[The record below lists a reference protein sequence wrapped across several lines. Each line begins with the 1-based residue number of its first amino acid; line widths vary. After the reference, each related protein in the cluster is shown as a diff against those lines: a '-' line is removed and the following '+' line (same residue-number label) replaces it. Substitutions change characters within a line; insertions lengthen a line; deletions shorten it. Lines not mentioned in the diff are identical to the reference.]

1 MNNIPTFNFRNIGRK
16 EKLVDILPWDYS
28 NFYQTEKVHCHDYH
42 ELFVI
47 TNGSGIHQIDGVIHA
62 IEANSFHIVPNFF
75 SHKFQREQGT
85 IGFTIA
91 IQSIFIEQLCNF
103 DKVSNYRALFD
114 KEHIINLEA
123 AHFNNFHF
131 FVNEI
136 QNESL
141 NDAYLQNICAAILLK
156 LIAFIKPETVIEN
169 TFSSL
174 VRKSLELNY
183 KKRLSNE
190 QYADM
195 FNMTAIN
202 FNVKVKKATGKTMIQ
217 MQNELLISNIKRLLF
232 NTDTNLKEIAFD
244 FGFSDYAHFSNFFKK
259 HTGSSPMSFKKD
271 IQNIQD
277 LNKN

>member
-1 MNNIPTFNFRNIGRK
+1 MNHIPTFNFRNIGRK
-16 EKLVDILPWDYS
+16 EKLVDLLPWDYS
-28 NFYQTEKVHCHDYH
+28 NFYQTEKLHCHDYH

-47 TNGSGIHQIDGVIHA
+47 TSGSGVHQIDGVEYA
-62 IEANSFHIVPNFF
+62 IQSNSFHIVPNFF

-103 DKVSNYRALFD
+103 DKVSNYRALFE
-114 KEHIINLEA
+114 KEHLIDLGSID
-123 AHFNNFHF
+123 FNSFHF

-136 QNESL
+136 QNQGI
-141 NDAYLQNICAAILLK
+141 NDAYMQNICAAILLK
-156 LIAFIKPETVIEN
+156 LIAFIKTDSVIEN
-169 TFSSL
+169 NFSSL
-174 VRKSLELNY
+174 VRKTLLLNY

-195 FNMTAIN
+195 FYMTAIS
-202 FNVKVKKATGKTMIQ
+202 FNLKVKKAAGKTMIQ

-232 NTDTNLKEIAFD
+232 NTDANLKEIAFD

-259 HTGSSPMSFKKD
+259 HTGSSPMNFKKE
-271 IQNIQD
+271 IQNIQ
-277 LNKN
+277 

>member
-1 MNNIPTFNFRNIGRK
+1 MNYIPTFNFRNIGRK
-16 EKLVDILPWDYS
+16 EKLVDLLPWDYS
-28 NFYQTEKVHCHDYH
+28 NFYQTEKLHCHDYH

-47 TNGSGIHQIDGVIHA
+47 TSGSGVHQIDGVEYA
-62 IEANSFHIVPNFF
+62 IQSNSFHIVPNFF

-103 DKVSNYRALFD
+103 DKVSNYRALFE
-114 KEHIINLEA
+114 KEHLIDLGSID
-123 AHFNNFHF
+123 FNSFHF

-136 QNESL
+136 QNQGI
-141 NDAYLQNICAAILLK
+141 NDAYMQNICAAILLK
-156 LIAFIKPETVIEN
+156 LIAFIKTDSVIEN
-169 TFSSL
+169 NFSSL
-174 VRKSLELNY
+174 VRKTLLLNY

-195 FNMTAIN
+195 FYMTAIS
-202 FNVKVKKATGKTMIQ
+202 FNLKVKKAAGKTMIQ

-232 NTDTNLKEIAFD
+232 NTDANLKEIAFD

-259 HTGSSPMSFKKD
+259 HTGSSPMNFKKE
-271 IQNIQD
+271 IQNIQ
-277 LNKN
+277 

>member
-1 MNNIPTFNFRNIGRK
+1 MNHIPTFNFRNIGRK
-16 EKLVDILPWDYS
+16 EKLVDVLPWDYS

-47 TNGSGIHQIDGVIHA
+47 TSGSGVHQIDGIEHA
-62 IEANSFHIVPNFF
+62 IQSNSFHIVPNFF
-75 SHKFQREQGT
+75 SHKFQRDPGT
-85 IGFTIA
+85 KGFTIA

-114 KEHIINLEA
+114 KEHIINLGA
-123 AHFNNFHF
+123 THFNSFNF

-136 QNESL
+136 QNESI

-156 LIAFIKPETVIEN
+156 LITFINPETVIEN

-174 VRKSLELNY
+174 VRKTLELNY

-195 FNMTAIN
+195 FNLTAIS
-202 FNVKVKKATGKTMIQ
+202 FNLKVKKATGKTMIQ

-232 NTDTNLKEIAFD
+232 NTDANLKEIAFN

-259 HTGSSPMSFKKD
+259 HTGNSPMGFKKD
-271 IQNIQD
+271 IQNIQ
-277 LNKN
+277 

>member
-42 ELFVI
+42 ELFVL
-47 TNGSGIHQIDGVIHA
+47 TSGSGIHQIDGVVHT

-75 SHKFQREQGT
+75 SHKFQREQET
-85 IGFTIA
+85 NGFTIV

-103 DKVSNYRALFD
+103 DKVSNYRALFN

-123 AHFNNFHF
+123 ANFNSFQF

-136 QNESL
+136 QNESI

-156 LIAFIKPETVIEN
+156 LISFIKHETVIEN

-195 FNMTAIN
+195 FNMTAVN
-202 FNVKVKKATGKTMIQ
+202 FNIKVKKATGKTMMQ

-259 HTGSSPMSFKKD
+259 HTGSSPMSLKKD

>member
-1 MNNIPTFNFRNIGRK
+1 MNHIPTFNFRNIGRK
-16 EKLVDILPWDYS
+16 EKLVDVLPWDYS

-47 TNGSGIHQIDGVIHA
+47 TSGSGVHQIDGVEYA
-62 IEANSFHIVPNFF
+62 IQSNSFHIVPNFF

-103 DKVSNYRALFD
+103 DKVSNYIALFE
-114 KEHIINLEA
+114 KEHLIDLGSID
-123 AHFNNFHF
+123 FNSFHF

-136 QNESL
+136 QNQGI
-141 NDAYLQNICAAILLK
+141 NDAYMQNICAAILLK
-156 LIAFIKPETVIEN
+156 IIAFIKTDSVIEN
-169 TFSSL
+169 NFSSL
-174 VRKSLELNY
+174 VRKTLLRNY

-195 FNMTAIN
+195 FSMTAIS
-202 FNVKVKKATGKTMIQ
+202 FNLKVKKATGKTMIQ

-232 NTDTNLKEIAFD
+232 NTDANLKEIAFD

-259 HTGSSPMSFKKD
+259 HTGSSPMNFKKE
-271 IQNIQD
+271 IQNIQ
-277 LNKN
+277 